1 MVEQTEGARLYQDV
15 LDPERDP
22 PYGFDDDGYDSV
34 YSTDNEEVR
43 ENERADRTKLGRSA
57 SKRFKAML
65 RAMTGKRGEVARCM
79 SFALEHGEA
88 APEVGYC
95 HYYRKDKP
103 KFCDFQV
110 ANIIVSSL
118 VVDSTAVP
126 RKMARLWL
134 ISDILH
140 NSAVSLPHAWKY
152 RQEFQQRL
160 GVVFDHFSVIYH
172 SFEGRLKADTFKRQV
187 VAVVEVW
194 DDWIVFPPEQTC
206 VWKDRLEGKAVAK
219 EHVVQQVQVIQT
231 PVTPVV
237 SKFKASAFKPVMPPE
252 DLAPEEAEAD
262 MELDDS
268 DAEISAVPAPA
279 PTVAAEVVE
288 LAESVAGSEVDDVD
302 GAPIE
307 DVDGEPLEDMGGSPL
322 DDLDGEP
329 IDIEDVDGQPMEDLD
344 GAPFEAEEDI
354 DGAPLPL

>member
-1 MVEQTEGARLYQDV
+1 MYVLCSGAWRGSGGGRLSSLLSQRPTYI
-15 LDPERDP
+15 
-22 PYGFDDDGYDSV
+22 
-34 YSTDNEEVR
+34 
-43 ENERADRTKLGRSA
+43 
-57 SKRFKAML
+57 
-65 RAMTGKRGEVARCM
+65 
-79 SFALEHGEA
+79 
-88 APEVGYC
+88 
-95 HYYRKDKP
+95 
-103 KFCDFQV
+103 CDFQV

-140 NSAVSLPHAWKY
+140 NSAVPLPHAWKY

-160 GVVFDHFSVIYH
+160 GVVFDHFSAIYH

-194 DDWIVFPPEQTC
+194 DDWIVFPPEQTS

-219 EHVVQQVQVIQT
+219 EHTVRQVQVVQT

-237 SKFKASAFKPVMPPE
+237 SKFKASAFKPVMP
-252 DLAPEEAEAD
+252 DLPQEETEAD
-262 MELDDS
+262 MDLDDS
-268 DAEISAVPAPA
+268 DAEISAVAAPA
-279 PTVAAEVVE
+279 VAAVASEVVE
-288 LAESVAGSEVDDVD
+288 DLD

-307 DVDGEPLEDMGGSPL
+307 DADVDVDGEPLEDMGGEPL

-329 IDIEDVDGQPMEDLD
+329 INVEDVDGQPVEEDEEDEEEDVD
-344 GAPFEAEEDI
+344 GRPFEEEDI
-354 DGAPLPL
+354 DGAPFL